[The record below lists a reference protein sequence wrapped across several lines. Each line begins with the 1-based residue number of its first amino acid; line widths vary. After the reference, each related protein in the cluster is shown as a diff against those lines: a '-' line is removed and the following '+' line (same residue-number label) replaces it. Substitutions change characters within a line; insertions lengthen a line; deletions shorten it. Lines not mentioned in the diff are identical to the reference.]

1 MENTRANAKRNE
13 EGNEDQEVPL
23 HVPPQDTPQAPHD
36 PLRENVTD
44 LEFRS
49 AMQLMDQVLT
59 AQANREVIA
68 LMNLTESSTTLRVRE
83 FIKIKPL
90 EFLDPK

>member
-1 MENTRANAKRNE
+1 MANTRANAKRNE
-13 EGNEDQEVPL
+13 ERNEDQEVPL
-23 HVPPQDTPQAPHD
+23 QVPPHDTPQAPHD
-36 PLRENVTD
+36 PLGENVSD
-44 LEFRS
+44 LEFRY

-68 LMNLTESSTTLRVRE
+68 LVNLTESSTTLRVRE